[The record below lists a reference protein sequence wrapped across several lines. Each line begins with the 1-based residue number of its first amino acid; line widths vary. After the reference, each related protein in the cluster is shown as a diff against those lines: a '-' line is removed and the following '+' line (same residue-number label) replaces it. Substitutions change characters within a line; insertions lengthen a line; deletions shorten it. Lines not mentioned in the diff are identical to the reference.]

1 MIPNISYH
9 DAVHR
14 IQIGTTGDF
23 EPSRSIKYLQL
34 YTSRSYG
41 DTQDLIKP
49 ESGEEEDEK
58 NLPQKHVLS
67 PTLVNAIATNA
78 QVVWANCQKQEGLLG
93 KSRMRLQTA
102 VGMPVAM
109 DCYGNMCIVVMFS
122 LKSVQ
127 STKEAMEFIKLIS
140 QGAASSKIPCL
151 LPVVDST
158 QTQLDYDPQK
168 FREWQ
173 RNEIYLQQIEAQRSM
188 LSGMNVSFFILINKK
203 T

>member
-1 MIPNISYH
+1 MESQRTIS
-9 DAVHR
+9 
-14 IQIGTTGDF
+14 F
-23 EPSRSIKYLQL
+23 LQL

-41 DTQDLIKP
+41 NPDDLIKP
-49 ESGEEEDEK
+49 ESDEGGEK
-58 NLPQKHVLS
+58 KPPRKHVLS

-78 QVVWANCQKQEGLLG
+78 QVVWANCQKKEGLLG
-93 KSRMRLQTA
+93 KSDMRLQTA

-151 LPVVDST
+151 LPVVDSS
-158 QTQLDYDPQK
+158 QKKLAFNPQR
-168 FREWQ
+168 FRDWQ
-173 RNEIYLQQIEAQRSM
+173 KNEAFLQQIGRQRS
-188 LSGMNVSFFILINKK
+188 LSTYSTDSCVSVDNFAFRWDEPSWIKDQVK
-203 T
+203 

>member
-1 MIPNISYH
+1 M
-9 DAVHR
+9 
-14 IQIGTTGDF
+14 
-23 EPSRSIKYLQL
+23 
-34 YTSRSYG
+34 
-41 DTQDLIKP
+41 IKP
-49 ESGEEEDEK
+49 ETEEGEEVRA
-58 NLPQKHVLS
+58 QRKHVLS

-93 KSRMRLQTA
+93 KSDMRLQTA

-122 LKSVQ
+122 LRSVQ

-151 LPVVDST
+151 LPVVDSS
-158 QTQLDYDPQK
+158 QKKLAYNPQR

-173 RNEIYLQQIEAQRSM
+173 KNEAYSHQLHAQRNLLSELNVSILTSLSKKMDLITSRSSFYGIELPIEAKCISCCTKR
-188 LSGMNVSFFILINKK
+188 
-203 T
+203 